1 MHNFQNYT
9 DFITTL
15 IAQFDQRFRDFEMLK
30 KDLILY
36 KNPRNV
42 PIVKQSIDLQ
52 LELCDLQNDISLKS
66 QPETGI
72 KSDPKNRL
80 FLVPRYWN

>member
-36 KNPRNV
+36 ENLRNI
-42 PIVKQSIDLQ
+42 PIVEQSIDLQ
-52 LELCDLQNDISLKS
+52 LELCDLQNNISLKS
-66 QPETGI
+66 WSETDI
-72 KSDPKNRL
+72 H
-80 FLVPRYWN
+80 FF